1 MPQTL
6 RARHT
11 RRRAPD
17 TDSGSLGSV
26 SVYAG
31 SVPVPVSTMTSEPT
45 LTGLERLPAG
55 VATTVTML
63 PGRAPITPFSTS
75 VGAAVRH
82 TVGW

>member
-1 MPQTL
+1 
-6 RARHT
+6 
-11 RRRAPD
+11 
-17 TDSGSLGSV
+17 
-26 SVYAG
+26 
-31 SVPVPVSTMTSEPT
+31 MTSEPT